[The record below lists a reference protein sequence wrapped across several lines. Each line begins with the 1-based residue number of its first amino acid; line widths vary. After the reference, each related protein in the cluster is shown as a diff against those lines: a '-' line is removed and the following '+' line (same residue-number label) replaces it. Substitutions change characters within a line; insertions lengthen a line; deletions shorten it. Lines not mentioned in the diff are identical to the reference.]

1 MRRGWGASQ
10 VYEWDGT
17 KKAFVLDTAW
27 VGCLD
32 AGWDYEIVRETMMQ
46 LVSKVNDPSRL
57 RFNAPDEQ
65 NAHKCTCMVAIEIL
79 SEVRSIKG
87 L

>member
-1 MRRGWGASQ
+1 
-10 VYEWDGT
+10 VYEWNAD
-17 KKAFVLDTAW
+17 KKKFHLDEKW

-32 AGWDYEIVRETMMQ
+32 AGWDYHIVKETMMR

-65 NAHKCTCMVAIEIL
+65 NAHKCTCMVAIDIL
-79 SEVRSIKG
+79 PEVRIV
-87 L
+87 LDLQLIYI